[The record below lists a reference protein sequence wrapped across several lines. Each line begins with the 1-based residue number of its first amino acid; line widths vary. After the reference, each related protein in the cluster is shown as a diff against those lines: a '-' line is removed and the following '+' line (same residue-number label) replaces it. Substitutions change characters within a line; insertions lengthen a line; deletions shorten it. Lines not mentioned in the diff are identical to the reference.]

1 MKRVAILGGG
11 PAGAITAER
20 LASAGLRAVVID
32 EKLAWEKPCGG
43 GLTYKAYSKYPY
55 LIENSTPKKIVTE
68 TYLSTS
74 TTGAARLNLTKPLVI
89 YSRFD
94 LNSMLLKRAEAA
106 GAEIEKAR
114 VLEIERRNQGWALK
128 TKSGTIDAD
137 YCVIATGA
145 RNSLRDVGTRLGA
158 SDSMVALGYYVPA
171 EQAHIDIQFFRGF
184 EGYIWVFPRQ
194 GHLSVGICGKGESAQ
209 VMRTRLEQY
218 MNERGIPIKGSTFYG
233 HVIPSL
239 ERPAWRQ
246 NRVAGE
252 GWMAVGDA
260 AGLVDPITGEGLY
273 YAIRSGDLASNVIL
287 ADAHAPSELAQ
298 AYNAAL
304 HRDFTEDLE
313 LASRL
318 AKRIFLGRFLLGTV
332 PERMIQFMRR
342 SPTFCDLLQDI
353 FAGTQNYLDLKARL
367 LKNLN
372 GTFHEALMNT
382 CLGRLVPGT
391 SRV

>member
-1 MKRVAILGGG
+1 VL
-11 PAGAITAER
+11 
-20 LASAGLRAVVID
+20 
-32 EKLAWEKPCGG
+32 
-43 GLTYKAYSKYPY
+43 
-55 LIENSTPKKIVTE
+55 TE

-74 TTGAARLNLTKPLVI
+74 STGSARLSLTKPLLI
-89 YSRFD
+89 YSRLE
-94 LNSMLLKRAEAA
+94 LNGMLLKRAEVA

-114 VLEIERRNQGWALK
+114 VLKIERRCQGWALK

-145 RNSLRDVGTRLGA
+145 RNPLRDVGTRLGVH
-158 SDSMVALGYYVPA
+158 DSMVALGYYVPT
-171 EQAHIDIQFFRGF
+171 EQEHIDIQFFRGF
-184 EGYIWVFPRQ
+184 EGYIWVFPRH
-194 GHLSVGICGKGESAQ
+194 GHLSVGICGKGETAQ
-209 VMRTRLEQY
+209 AMRARLERY
-218 MNERGIPIKGSTFYG
+218 MNERGIAIKGSKFYG

-239 ERPAWRQ
+239 ERPAWRD
-246 NRVAGE
+246 NRVAGD

-273 YAIRSGDLASNVIL
+273 YAIRSGDLAADVIL
-287 ADAHAPSELAQ
+287 ADAHAHSELAQ
-298 AYNAAL
+298 AYRTTL

-313 LASRL
+313 LASRI

-342 SPTFCDLLQDI
+342 SPTFCELLQDV

-367 LKNLN
+367 LRNLN
-372 GTFHEALMNT
+372 GTFHEALMNV
-382 CLGRLVPGT
+382 CLRRLVPGT